1 MNPTH
6 PLNPTLPA
14 DTRRRWHA
22 RLTALACAVALI
34 CPAAL
39 PPASAQNRLPTLGD
53 PASED
58 FSIATERQ
66 LGDAIMREIRA
77 DPDYIDDPV
86 LLEYLQALF
95 QPLVAQAR
103 VRGNIGPD
111 VDARLAWEPFLVR
124 DRSVNAFA
132 LPGGFIGVHLGLIA
146 MTASRDELASVL
158 AHELSH
164 ITQRHIARSI
174 ANSKRQS
181 LLSLAAMVVGL
192 LAASRAGSSSI
203 DAANAAVVGSQAL
216 AVQGQLNFSR
226 DMEREADRVG
236 FALLSGAGYAP
247 GGMAAMFEK
256 LDQSSRLNDS
266 GGFPYLRSHPLTS
279 ERIGEARARLGTP
292 EPSRLGTPEPSR
304 LGPSE
309 PSRLGPSEPSRLGP
323 SADPARTGAADPL
336 PLRAA
341 TPVAASPVAASISPL
356 EHTAAQAR
364 SRVMMDARFDAL
376 RRWQALDGDRVST
389 SVADKLLSAYESALA
404 STLLRDWARADLSI
418 ATAFSL
424 VRAAPSA
431 AATDDPKVAHPD
443 ARAERAVTLLQVQ
456 SLLARG
462 AVAKAVRALE
472 PIAGDGS
479 RPVLLLAAQAALA
492 AAAVS
497 SPPPAAAADSLRQ
510 RAAELQ
516 TWVALNPRDSLAWT
530 ALSQVEERL
539 AQPLRAIRADAEAR
553 VALGDLSGAADRLRA
568 GQRRARSGGAVD
580 FIDVSVID
588 ARLRDIELQRKKN
601 EVDEKALK

>member
-1 MNPTH
+1 MIATRPHDDPLHEAPTH
-6 PLNPTLPA
+6 LPTRTPDLPACFLSGPPLNPTRSLPPPCSLPRYG
-14 DTRRRWHA
+14 RRTG
-22 RLTALACAVALI
+22 RLRGIALACAISLG
-34 CPAAL
+34 CPAVL
-39 PPASAQNRLPTLGD
+39 PPAQAQNQLPTLGD

-77 DPDYIDDPV
+77 DPDYLDDPV

-146 MTASRDELASVL
+146 MTSSRDELASVL

-181 LLSLAAMVVGL
+181 LISLATMVVGL
-192 LAASRAGSSSI
+192 LAASWAGSSGM
-203 DAANAAVVGSQAL
+203 DAANAAIVGSQAL
-216 AVQGQLNFSR
+216 AAQGQLNFSR

-236 FALLSGAGYAP
+236 FALMSRAGFAP

-279 ERIGEARARLGTP
+279 ERIGEARARLGTSGP
-292 EPSRLGTPEPSR
+292 GVANGTVPI
-304 LGPSE
+304 
-309 PSRLGPSEPSRLGP
+309 
-323 SADPARTGAADPL
+323 T
-336 PLRAA
+336 
-341 TPVAASPVAASISPL
+341 PL

-376 RRWQALDGDRVST
+376 RRWQALDGDRVAT
-389 SVADKLLSAYESALA
+389 TVADKLLNAYESALG

-424 VRAAPSA
+424 VRG
-431 AATDDPKVAHPD
+431 D

-462 AVAKAVRALE
+462 AVAKAVQALE
-472 PIAGDGS
+472 PIATDGT
-479 RPVLLLAAQAALA
+479 RPVLLLATQATLA
-492 AAAVS
+492 AAAAS
-497 SPPPAAAADSLRQ
+497 SPTPAAAADSLTQ

-588 ARLRDIELQRKKN
+588 ARLRDIEVLRKKN

>member
-1 MNPTH
+1 MS
-6 PLNPTLPA
+6 PLRPA
-14 DTRRRWHA
+14 DPRRRWPA
-22 RLTALACAVALI
+22 RLTALACAAALA

-39 PPASAQNRLPTLGD
+39 PPALAQNRLPTLGD

-181 LLSLAAMVVGL
+181 LLSLATMVVGL

-203 DAANAAVVGSQAL
+203 DAANAAIVGSQAL

-279 ERIGEARARLGTP
+279 ERIGEARARLGIAD
-292 EPSRLGTPEPSR
+292 PSRLGTADPSR
-304 LGPSE
+304 LGT
-309 PSRLGPSEPSRLGP
+309 
-323 SADPARTGAADPL
+323 ADPSL
-336 PLRAA
+336 PA
-341 TPVAASPVAASISPL
+341 VAIGTVPITPL
-356 EHTAAQAR
+356 EHTAVQAR

-376 RRWQALDGDRVST
+376 RRWQALDADHVAS
-389 SVADKLLSAYESALA
+389 SAADKLLNAYESALA
-404 STLLRDWARADLSI
+404 STLLRDWARADVSI

-424 VRAAPSA
+424 VRGAPSA
-431 AATDDPKVAHPD
+431 AAAPGASDPKEGNGSHGD

-462 AVAKAVRALE
+462 AVARAIQALE
-472 PIAGDGS
+472 PIATDGS
-479 RPVLLLAAQAALA
+479 RPVLLLATQAALA
-492 AAAVS
+492 AAAAAA
-497 SPPPAAAADSLRQ
+497 PTPAAAAETLRQ

-601 EVDEKALK
+601 EGDEKALK